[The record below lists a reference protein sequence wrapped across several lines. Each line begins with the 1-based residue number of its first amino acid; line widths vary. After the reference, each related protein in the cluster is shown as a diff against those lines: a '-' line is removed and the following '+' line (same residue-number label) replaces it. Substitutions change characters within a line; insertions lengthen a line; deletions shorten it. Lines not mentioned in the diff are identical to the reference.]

1 MPQSIWTTPITL
13 EELELRCQ
21 NSLSSFL
28 GIIFTEIGPDY
39 LEAKLSISPKTV
51 QPMGILHGGAS
62 CALAETVASA
72 AANYVIDQSQFFCVG
87 IELNINHIK
96 AVKEGLI
103 FARATP
109 LHIGKTTQ
117 VWDIQVRT
125 ERGERTAVSRLT
137 LSVLQRNKKTR

>member
-1 MPQSIWTTPITL
+1 
-13 EELELRCQ
+13 
-21 NSLSSFL
+21 
-28 GIIFTEIGPDY
+28 
-39 LEAKLSISPKTV
+39 
-51 QPMGILHGGAS
+51 MGILHGGAS